1 MTLIRLGCAWLVGV
15 YLGSWLH
22 LPPTWVIACAA
33 ACTMVA
39 VALRE
44 RPGVPLASLCLAA
57 LCLGL
62 WRYDLARPTLV
73 PGPLAAYNDG
83 PEVTFRG
90 LVVNE
95 PVPRDRWSQLQV
107 SVRELKAGDMWTA
120 TRGQVLVRVP
130 SYETYRYGDV
140 LEVSGRLQT
149 PQQEGASP
157 YRTYL
162 ARQGIHST
170 LQYPRLSLLAR
181 DQGQLVPGFL
191 YGLKRRTQGIIA
203 AILPEPEA
211 ALLTGVL
218 LGSDEGIPKPLMDQ
232 FRATGTAHIIAISG
246 FNIALISA
254 SLVKLFSRLLQRY
267 AALVAA
273 LIAVALYT
281 VLVGA
286 EPPVVRAALMGALAA
301 FALIVGRRSDAL
313 TSLVVAACLMTAW
326 QPFSL
331 WEVGFQLSFAA
342 SLGLVLYSGKL
353 QAWTA
358 GKAEEWF
365 SSEALQRAARF
376 VGDTLLV
383 TLAAQI
389 TTLPLMLAY
398 FHQFSP
404 LSLVANLLVIPV
416 QPAVMYLGS
425 SAAMASLVSLR
436 LGQWLG
442 WVAWLP
448 LAYTIHAVEA
458 VARWVGTSGAM
469 GSVPPLLIVTYY
481 GLLSVF
487 TLEPL
492 RTRFSSRAVWRRLQR
507 NLPLKAAFVVL
518 AVALALMAAALSS
531 LPDGRLHVS
540 FLDVGQGDA
549 ILVQTPTGRRVL
561 IDGGPSPAL
570 LLEALGQR
578 LPFWDRHIDLLLLSH
593 PHEDHLLGLLPV
605 AQRYRVGQV
614 LASAA
619 PCESAV
625 CEQWLQILREQGV
638 SLLTVRQPLQIDL
651 GDGPVLQVYPP
662 ADIDPDASD
671 PPSLVARL
679 SWGSTSCLFSGDM
692 DAQGLR
698 DLWQAGLPVS
708 CTVLKVPHHG
718 SADALDKELLAALH
732 PNLAVISV
740 GAGNLFGHPAPGT
753 LELLAAQGILIYRT
767 DQNGDIDLTVDAT
780 SWKASSE
787 RVATSHSDLIEGSRG
802 KD

>member
-1 MTLIRLGCAWLVGV
+1 MTFIYLGCAWLVGV
-15 YLGSWLH
+15 YFGSWLH
-22 LPPTWVIACAA
+22 LKPAWVIACTV
-33 ACTMVA
+33 ACTVVA
-39 VALRE
+39 VALRK

-57 LCLGL
+57 LWLGL
-62 WRYDLARPTLV
+62 WRYDLARPMLV
-73 PGPLAAYNDG
+73 PGPLATYNDG
-83 PEVTFRG
+83 AETTFRG

-107 SVRELKAGDMWTA
+107 SVRELKVEDTWVAM
-120 TRGQVLVRVP
+120 RGLVLVQVP
-130 SYETYRYGDV
+130 SYEPYRYGDV

-149 PQQEGASP
+149 PPQEGAFS
-157 YRTYL
+157 YRAYL

-170 LQYPRLSLLAR
+170 LQYPRLALLAR
-181 DQGQLVPGFL
+181 DQGQLLPAVL
-191 YGLKRRTQGIIA
+191 YGLKRRTQGVIA
-203 AILPEPEA
+203 AILPEPQA
-211 ALLTGVL
+211 ALLTGIL
-218 LGSDEGIPKPLMDQ
+218 LGSDEGIPKSLMDQ

-254 SLVKLFSRLLQRY
+254 WLVRLFSRLLQRY

-273 LIAVALYT
+273 LIAIVLYT
-281 VLVGA
+281 ILVGA
-286 EPPVVRAALMGALAA
+286 DPPVVRAALMGALAT
-301 FALIVGRRSDAL
+301 FALIVGRKSDAL
-313 TSLVVAACLMTAW
+313 TSLAVAAWLITAW
-326 QPFSL
+326 QPFAL
-331 WEVGFQLSFAA
+331 WEIGFQLSFAA

-353 QAWTA
+353 QEWTA
-358 GKAEEWF
+358 SKAEQWF
-365 SSEALQRAARF
+365 SSETLQRAARF
-376 VGDTLLV
+376 VGDTLLA

-389 TTLPLMLAY
+389 TTLPLMLAH

-404 LSLVANLLVIPV
+404 LSVVANLLVIPV
-416 QPAVMYLGS
+416 QPAVMYLGGT
-425 SAAMASLVSLR
+425 AAMAGLASLR

-448 LAYTIHAVEA
+448 LAYTIRAVE
-458 VARWVGTSGAM
+458 VLARWVGTSRAV
-469 GSVPPLLIVTYY
+469 GSVPPLLIVVYY
-481 GLLSVF
+481 GLLSAF

-492 RTRFSSRAVWRRLQR
+492 RARLSPRAIWRRLR
-507 NLPLKAAFVVL
+507 RDLPLKAVFVVL
-518 AVALALMAAALSS
+518 AVALALMGAALAS

-570 LLEALGQR
+570 LLQALGRR

-614 LASAA
+614 LVSGV
-619 PCESAV
+619 PCESPA
-625 CEQWLQILREQGV
+625 CEQWKLILREQGV
-638 SLLTVRQPLQIDL
+638 PLLTVGHPLQIDL

-679 SWGSTSCLFSGDM
+679 SWGNTVCLFCGDAE
-692 DAQGLR
+692 AQSLR

-718 SADALDKELLAALH
+718 SADALDKELLTALH
-732 PNLAVISV
+732 PNMAVISV
-740 GAGNLFGHPAPGT
+740 GAGNRFGHPAPRT
-753 LELLAAQGILIYRT
+753 LQLLAQQGIATWRT
-767 DQNGDIDLTVDAT
+767 DLNGDVDLTVTA
-780 SWKASSE
+780 ASCQVRSVRAE
-787 RVATSHSDLIEGSRG
+787 
-802 KD
+802 

>member
-1 MTLIRLGCAWLVGV
+1 MTLICLGCAWLVGV

-22 LPPTWVIACAA
+22 LPPAWVIVFAA
-33 ACTMVA
+33 ACTVVA
-39 VALRE
+39 VTLRK

-57 LCLGL
+57 LWLGL

-83 PEVTFRG
+83 AETTFRG

-107 SVRELKAGDMWTA
+107 SVRELKVEDTWVAI
-120 TRGQVLVRVP
+120 RGLVLVQVP
-130 SYETYRYGDV
+130 SYEPYRYGDV
-140 LEVSGRLQT
+140 LEIGGRLQT
-149 PQQEGASP
+149 PPDDGDFS
-157 YRTYL
+157 YRAYL

-170 LQYPRLSLLAR
+170 LQYPRLVLLAR
-181 DQGQLVPGFL
+181 DQGQLLPAVL
-191 YGLKRRTQGIIA
+191 YGLKRRTQGVIA

-211 ALLTGVL
+211 ALLTGIL

-232 FRATGTAHIIAISG
+232 FRTTGTAHIIAISG

-254 SLVKLFSRLLQRY
+254 WLVKFLSRLLQRY

-273 LIAVALYT
+273 LIAIALYT

-286 EPPVVRAALMGALAA
+286 EPPVVRAALVGALAA
-301 FALIVGRRSDAL
+301 FALIVGRKSDAL
-313 TSLVVAACLMTAW
+313 TSLVIAACLMTAW

-331 WEVGFQLSFAA
+331 WEFSFQLSFAA

-358 GKAEEWF
+358 SKAEEWF
-365 SSEALQRAARF
+365 SSETLQRAVRF

-404 LSLVANLLVIPV
+404 LSVVANLLVIPV
-416 QPAVMYLGS
+416 QPAVMYLGGT
-425 SAAMASLVSLR
+425 AAMAGLASLR

-442 WVAWLP
+442 WLAWLP
-448 LAYTIHAVEA
+448 LAYTIRAVET
-458 VARWVGTSGAM
+458 VARWVGTSGVV
-469 GSVPPLLIVTYY
+469 GSVPPLLILGYY
-481 GLLSVF
+481 GLLAAF
-487 TLEPL
+487 TLGPL
-492 RTRFSSRAVWRRLQR
+492 RARLSPRAVWRRLR
-507 NLPLKAAFVVL
+507 RDLPLKAAFVVL
-518 AVALALMAAALSS
+518 AVALALMVAALAS

-614 LASAA
+614 LVSGV
-619 PCESAV
+619 PCESPA
-625 CEQWLQILREQGV
+625 CDQWKLILREQGV
-638 SLLTVRQPLQIDL
+638 PLLTVGRPLQIDL

-679 SWGSTSCLFSGDM
+679 SWGNTVCLFCGDAE
-692 DAQGLR
+692 AQSLR
-698 DLWQAGLPVS
+698 DLWQAGLPLS

-718 SADALDKELLAALH
+718 SADGLDKELLAALH

-753 LELLAAQGILIYRT
+753 LELLAAQGIIIYRT
-767 DQNGDIDLTVDAT
+767 DQNGDVDLTVDAT

-787 RVATSHSDLIEGSRG
+787 RVATSRNLLEGPRG
-802 KD
+802 KGQ